1 MKLFRGVFG
10 NRAEGFEEQAD
21 DLRIHSLPREA
32 AYFYGRALDALR
44 HDQEAARRRITL
56 RLLEMRRLTFSLL
69 LSEAEALV
77 ESSRSDDALEV
88 LRDAEAFAMEVEDR
102 GVLAARIAAL
112 TGAVPEVRNEPDPG
126 VEDRPEA
133 PVNAMEHLER
143 EVVTRPES
151 ASARERLARALEVE
165 GRYSEAV
172 RHFESAYHRNPEDIS
187 LILDIARLLR
197 ERLDDPVAARERLD
211 QGCRRHR
218 PSAASFTLYLER
230 AFALAEA
237 GRDEEAI
244 ASLGALLATPGVDT
258 GVVLFN
264 RAGFL
269 EKAGRHEEAIADLEA
284 ALDLAPS
291 NLLYFERLADLLFRP
306 EGDPERALACLERA
320 LAADAHD
327 FGVRR
332 KAGAS
337 PDRARLQFKAA
348 RILFF
353 LDRIDEARARVD
365 QGLVVCW
372 DPRVEEALLELRR
385 ELEG

>member
-1 MKLFRGVFG
+1 
-10 NRAEGFEEQAD
+10 
-21 DLRIHSLPREA
+21 
-32 AYFYGRALDALR
+32 
-44 HDQEAARRRITL
+44 
-56 RLLEMRRLTFSLL
+56 
-69 LSEAEALV
+69 
-77 ESSRSDDALEV
+77 
-88 LRDAEAFAMEVEDR
+88 MER
-102 GVLAARIAAL
+102 
-112 TGAVPEVRNEPDPG
+112 
-126 VEDRPEA
+126 
-133 PVNAMEHLER
+133 LER

-151 ASARERLARALEVE
+151 ASARERLARALEKE

-172 RHFESAYHRNPEDIS
+172 RHFESAYHRNPEGIS

-197 ERLDDPVAARERLD
+197 ERLADTVAARERLD

-218 PSAASFTLYLER
+218 PSAASFTLHLER

-237 GRDEEAI
+237 DRDEEAI
-244 ASLGALLATPGVDT
+244 ASLLPLLTIPGIDT

-269 EKAGRHEEAIADLEA
+269 EKAGRHEEAIS
-284 ALDLAPS
+284 DLAAAIEHSPS
-291 NLLYFERLADLLFRP
+291 NLMYFERLADLLFRP

-327 FGVRR
+327 FGVR
-332 KAGAS
+332 KKKGGAS

-353 LDRIDEARARVD
+353 LDRIDEARTCVD
-365 QGLVVCW
+365 QGLIVCW

-385 ELEG
+385 ELNE

>member
-21 DLRIHSLPREA
+21 DLRIHSMPREA
-32 AYFYGRALDALR
+32 AYFYGRALEALR
-44 HDQEAARRRITL
+44 HDQEVARRRITL
-56 RLLEMRRLTFSLL
+56 RLLEMRRLTFDLL

-77 ESSRSDDALEV
+77 ESGRSDAALEV
-88 LRDAEAFAMEVEDR
+88 LRDAEAFAVEVEDR
-102 GVLAARIAAL
+102 GVLAGRIAAL
-112 TGAVPEVRNEPDPG
+112 TGAVPAAGGAEADGP
-126 VEDRPEA
+126 PEA
-133 PVNAMEHLER
+133 PLDAMDHLER
-143 EVVTRPES
+143 EVMTRPES
-151 ASARERLARALEVE
+151 ASARERLARALERE
-165 GRYSEAV
+165 GRYNEAV

-187 LILDIARLLR
+187 LILDIARVLR
-197 ERLDDPVAARERLD
+197 DRLDDPVAARERLD

-218 PSAASFTLYLER
+218 PSAASSALHLER

-244 ASLGALLATPGVDT
+244 ASLGTLLATPGIDA

-269 EKAGRHEEAIADLEA
+269 EKAGRHEEAITDLEA
-284 ALDLAPS
+284 AIAHAPS

-306 EGDPERALACLERA
+306 EGDPERALVCLERA

-353 LDRIDEARARVD
+353 LDHIDEARARVD

-385 ELEG
+385 ELERDD